1 MEVGIEQGAS
11 SQPEDSEGSAVR
23 GVGKLPG

>member
-23 GVGKLPG
+23 RVGKWPG